1 MSGWDIDPDGVH
13 RVLSRTQH
21 VAEQF
26 EGELTSIS
34 SALQSGAENSSSGIV
49 AAAVEGFAT
58 AVQGD
63 IRFALE
69 RTGAVLTAATASTTA
84 YLQGDL
90 EMAASTQAAA
100 TVVGPR

>member
-1 MSGWDIDPDGVH
+1 MPGWDIEPDAVH
-13 RVLSRTQH
+13 RILSRTQD
-21 VAEQF
+21 VAAQF
-26 EGELTSIS
+26 EDELTSIS

-69 RTGAVLTAATASTTA
+69 RTGAVLTAALGSTAA
-84 YLQGDL
+84 YLRGDL

-100 TVVGPR
+100 TATRPR